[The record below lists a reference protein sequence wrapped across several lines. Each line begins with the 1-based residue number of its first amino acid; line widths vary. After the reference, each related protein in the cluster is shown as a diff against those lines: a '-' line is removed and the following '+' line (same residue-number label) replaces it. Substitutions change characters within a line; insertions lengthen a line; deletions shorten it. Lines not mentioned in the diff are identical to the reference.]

1 MLNQITGLLD
11 RGHSVSIFAERV
23 SLDTEEHPEVEQRG
37 LRCLTRHES
46 LPDSPLDRL
55 RRMPWNWRE
64 ARTYLRALNA
74 FRFGGTALS
83 LRLIWSVGLVD
94 GDSDFD
100 IVQCHFG
107 ALGRKA
113 ALLRRVGALR
123 GKIVTAFHGED
134 IVNYP
139 RRFGGNVYAPLFA
152 TGDLFLP
159 ISDRW
164 NTELVALGCPPHRI
178 HVHRMGIEL
187 DRFPPRSTASLDT
200 RLRIITVARLV
211 EKKGIADGIRAVARL
226 GSNVEYVV
234 VGDGPLRAELEAV
247 ARTCGIADRV
257 RFAGPLPRT
266 RVVELLREATV
277 FLAPSV
283 TASDGDIEG
292 LPVSIMEAMAV
303 GLPIVTTRHGA
314 IDELVEHGVSG
325 WLVAERDVSG
335 LAERLAH
342 LVDDPGAGVRLG
354 IAGRAR
360 IAQEFDAAKL
370 VERLEAL
377 YGSLLA

>member
-1 MLNQITGLLD
+1 M
-11 RGHSVSIFAERV
+11 
-23 SLDTEEHPEVEQRG
+23 
-37 LRCLTRHES
+37 
-46 LPDSPLDRL
+46 
-55 RRMPWNWRE
+55 
-64 ARTYLRALNA
+64 
-74 FRFGGTALS
+74 
-83 LRLIWSVGLVD
+83 
-94 GDSDFD
+94 
-100 IVQCHFG
+100 
-107 ALGRKA
+107 
-113 ALLRRVGALR
+113 
-123 GKIVTAFHGED
+123 
-134 IVNYP
+134 
-139 RRFGGNVYAPLFA
+139 
-152 TGDLFLP
+152 
-159 ISDRW
+159 
-164 NTELVALGCPPHRI
+164 
-178 HVHRMGIEL
+178 
-187 DRFPPRSTASLDT
+187 
-200 RLRIITVARLV
+200 
-211 EKKGIADGIRAVARL
+211 
-226 GSNVEYVV
+226 
-234 VGDGPLRAELEAV
+234 